1 MWVTTPFWYVV
12 LTNWYP
18 EMFLAFTD
26 PLLAGRITWLSTSTY
41 LVSFTTRGAG
51 AGVGVGV
58 GLGRTGFLK
67 SVT

>member
-1 MWVTTPFWYVV
+1 
-12 LTNWYP
+12 
-18 EMFLAFTD
+18 MFLAFTD
-26 PLLAGRITWLSTSTY
+26 PLLAGRITWLLTSTY

-51 AGVGVGV
+51 VGVGVGVGV